1 MSKKEKFDGRSRP
14 SNETYRKRF
23 NEVFKQEQEELDESY
38 KQSLK
43 NREER
48 IKTTSE
54 LSFMF
59 INTLSFKS
67 KVGSHS
73 LKIKKKDANTI
84 SIKRVKNKIE

>member
-1 MSKKEKFDGRSRP
+1 MKKGKFDGRSRP
-14 SNETYRKRF
+14 SNDKYRKRF

-54 LSFMF
+54 L
-59 INTLSFKS
+59 LRE
-67 KVGSHS
+67 GYEEE
-73 LKIKKKDANTI
+73 
-84 SIKRVKNKIE
+84 KRMLENEEE

>member
-14 SNETYRKRF
+14 SNDTYRKRF
-23 NEVFKQEQEELDESY
+23 NEIFKQEQEELDESY

-54 LSFMF
+54 L
-59 INTLSFKS
+59 LRE
-67 KVGSHS
+67 GYEEE
-73 LKIKKKDANTI
+73 
-84 SIKRVKNKIE
+84 KRMYEEENNEK

>member
-23 NEVFKQEQEELDESY
+23 NEIFKQEQEELDESY
-38 KQSLK
+38 KQSLR

-54 LSFMF
+54 L
-59 INTLSFKS
+59 LRE
-67 KVGSHS
+67 GYEEE
-73 LKIKKKDANTI
+73 
-84 SIKRVKNKIE
+84 KRMYEEENNEK